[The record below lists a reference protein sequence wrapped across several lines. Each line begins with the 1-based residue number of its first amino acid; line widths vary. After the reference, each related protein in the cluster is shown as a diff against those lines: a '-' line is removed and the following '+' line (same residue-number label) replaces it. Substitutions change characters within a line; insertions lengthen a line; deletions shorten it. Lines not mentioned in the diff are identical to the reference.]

1 MAKAPFSVL
10 GWNHPG
16 FGDST
21 GMPYPVN
28 VKAAITAVIEYA
40 IKELGYVESEIVLYG
55 RSTGGFSVLY
65 GASKFP
71 NLKGIYLDA
80 TFDDVMP
87 LAEHVMPPAILPITT
102 KTIRLVFQLRSKCY
116 VT

>member
-28 VKAAITAVIEYA
+28 DAAAITAVIEYA
-40 IKELGYVESEIVLYG
+40 IKELGYAESEIVLYG
-55 RSTGGFSVLY
+55 WSIGGFSVSY
-65 GASKFP
+65 GASKFL

-87 LAEHVMPPAILPITT
+87 LAEHVMPSAMLPITT

>member
-1 MAKAPFSVL
+1 
-10 GWNHPG
+10 
-16 FGDST
+16 
-21 GMPYPVN
+21 MPYPVN
-28 VKAAITAVIEYA
+28 DAAAITAVIEYA
-40 IKELGYVESEIVLYG
+40 IKELGYAESEIVLYG
-55 RSTGGFSVLY
+55 WSIGGFSVSY

-80 TFDDVMP
+80 TFDDIMP
-87 LAEHVMPPAILPITT
+87 LAEHVMPSAMLPITT